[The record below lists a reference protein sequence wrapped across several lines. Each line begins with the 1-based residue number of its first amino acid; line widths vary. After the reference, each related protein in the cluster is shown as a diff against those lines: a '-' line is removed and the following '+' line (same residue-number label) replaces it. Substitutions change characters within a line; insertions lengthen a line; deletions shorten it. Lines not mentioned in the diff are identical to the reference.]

1 MQQEC
6 VKANLEMKYFA
17 IPTEK
22 AHIALLAFDIQE
34 DNIEQIRE
42 MVMRVLVEK
51 VDRHLLKDKF
61 EVEVKGLDSFDNTG
75 LYAEVEKGE
84 DILRMLNEVFM
95 DAFEEAGFVCD
106 SRFTPHVSIMQDG
119 LVPDQVFKRFR
130 DKYFGKQE
138 VSSVKLLSMTKPP
151 TSYGF
156 YHCYGDF
163 NFKFELA
170 E

>member
-1 MQQEC
+1 MESY
-6 VKANLEMKYFA
+6 V

-22 AHIALLAFDIQE
+22 AHIPLLAFDVE
-34 DNIEQIRE
+34 EGGVEQIRK

-51 VDRHLLKDKF
+51 VDRQLLKDKF
-61 EVEVKGLDSFDNTG
+61 EVEVKGLESFDNEG

-84 DILRMLNEVFM
+84 DVLRMLNEVFM
-95 DAFEEAGFVCD
+95 DAFEDAGFVCD
-106 SRFTPHVSIMQDG
+106 SRFTPHVSIMRDG
-119 LVPDQVFKRFR
+119 LVPDQVFKRFG
-130 DKYFGKQE
+130 DKCFGKQE

-151 TSYGF
+151 TSDGF

-163 NFKFELA
+163 KFNFVNA